1 MPRSELKKTPDNSEV
16 SAARPAND
24 ALSAR
29 APALA
34 RLLAR
39 VRARASRL
47 EFFRLL
53 GWGIAASAATLLMV
67 AVLLAFKFEA
77 ARTPGWIATLG
88 VLLAFLVIGLRRAWS
103 IRRDDA
109 YAARVLGAL
118 HPSEASDLLSAVEL
132 AGRSD
137 VSPSL
142 VKAHLL
148 RMSERAE
155 QVDAKAAVRARPA
168 MLAGSLAMVAV
179 VVHIMGASFVGERAG
194 QAWAYLFFRPVN
206 EATLFAPE
214 PIAGDIKLT
223 YRYPAHTGRPPKTVE
238 GTAGDILA
246 PRGTVVEIEARAD
259 RDVERAFAVYGETA
273 VPMRVEDRQL
283 SGELLVAASG
293 EWRFRYATKSGRLV
307 ANGPA
312 RPVVVEADQPPT
324 VTLSQ
329 PEPELEV
336 DGNER
341 LNLSFEAT
349 DDYGLTQL
357 SLVWSQG
364 DGVEQRKALQSF
376 TTDLPRRH
384 RGEATWDLAPLGL
397 GPGDRVTYRI
407 EAVDNDTVSGVKT
420 GVSQTQVLKV
430 FSKVDHHREIL
441 RRAQEQWERL
451 VSGLAD
457 RLVEPPAGPKG
468 EHVNE
473 DWSARARGRDQVLT
487 SVALGLTSLADEL
500 ARDERAPPEIGLALR
515 HVGSRVGA
523 AVRTTVSTRKPLV
536 EQPGAQVSRRFSAA
550 LAEEIGQEEQGVLY
564 LEDLFD
570 RQRLLDL
577 AELSRELQAARKD
590 LTDLVEAFKKEPSDE
605 ARRKL
610 MSEVA
615 RLKQRVHELFRRMQE
630 LQKQIQ
636 DRHLNEDA
644 AETMSEGQDML
655 SELDE
660 IQKKLAAGE
669 MDEALKALEDL
680 QKQLEKMEA
689 QFNEGSGETS
699 PEMEELGRE
708 LQSLASDL
716 MDVEAEQKA
725 IQNQTEDLRQA
736 QREEQRKKLDE
747 LGEQFVKK
755 QRERVAKAAKELGD
769 VDPDVAESLVL
780 DEELQ
785 RAVERLVHLD
795 QALEGGEFDEALDQ
809 AQQAL
814 DNSQML
820 KRRLDAERRA
830 RAQMPGWRDGLDVA
844 PAAGHASRAE
854 APIGEVVKDLA
865 DLMRQATP
873 KLNEAQ
879 KKKLEELA
887 KKQGDAEQ
895 RTSELQ
901 ERLGE
906 IGKKAP
912 LFGPEEEAM
921 LEDAQK
927 SMGEAKGKLGQSDP
941 RGASSQ
947 QGKAL
952 EKLQAMREAMQ
963 DAANKPGSGQGSGG
977 IPMPFA
983 RSRGEQGDGNGQ
995 GMRQEK
1001 VEIPTADQ
1009 SRAPEA
1015 FRKDILD
1022 AMKDDAPDA
1031 YRERVRDYYQ
1041 ELVK

>member
-1 MPRSELKKTPDNSEV
+1 M
-16 SAARPAND
+16 
-24 ALSAR
+24 
-29 APALA
+29 
-34 RLLAR
+34 
-39 VRARASRL
+39 
-47 EFFRLL
+47 
-53 GWGIAASAATLLMV
+53 AASAVVLLAV
-67 AVLLAFKFEA
+67 AVLLVFKLEA
-77 ARTPGWIATLG
+77 ARTPGWLLALG
-88 VLLAFLVIGLRRAWS
+88 VLLAFVGVGMRRAWRIS
-103 IRRDDA
+103 QDDG
-109 YAARVLGAL
+109 YAARVLGAQY
-118 HPSEASDLLSAVEL
+118 PADASDLLSAVEL

-137 VSPSL
+137 VSFSL
-142 VKAHLL
+142 VSAHLA

-155 QVDAKAAVRARPA
+155 GVDAKAAVHARPA
-168 MLAGSLAMVAV
+168 MVAGALAMAV
-179 VVHIMGASFVGERAG
+179 VVVHLVGASFIGARAS
-194 QAWAYLFFRPVN
+194 QAWSYLFFRPVN

-214 PIAGDIKLT
+214 PIAGDVRLT

-259 RDVERAFAVYGETA
+259 RDVERAFAVYGETP
-273 VPMRVEDRQL
+273 VPMRVEERQL
-283 SGELLVAASG
+283 SGELLVGAGG
-293 EWRFRYATKSGRLV
+293 EWRFRYETKSGRLM

-312 RPVVVEADQPPT
+312 RPVVVEADEPPK
-324 VTLSQ
+324 VSLSE

-341 LNLSFEAT
+341 LKLSYEAT

-364 DGVEQRKALQSF
+364 DGVEQRKPLLSF

-384 RGEATWDLAPLGL
+384 RGETTWDLAPLGL
-397 GPGDRVTYRI
+397 SPGDRVTYRI

-451 VSGLAD
+451 ISGLAD
-457 RLVEPPAGPKG
+457 RLVEPPAGASG
-468 EHVNE
+468 EHVDDE
-473 DWSARARGRDQVLT
+473 WKSLTRQRDQMLT
-487 SVALGLTSLADEL
+487 SVAIGLTTLANEL
-500 ARDERAPPEIGLALR
+500 AEDERAPPEVGLALG
-515 HVGSRVGA
+515 HVGTRVGS
-523 AVRTTVSTRKPLV
+523 AVRSTVSARNALV
-536 EQPGAQVSRRFSAA
+536 TAPSARMSKGLSAA
-550 LAEEIGQEEQGVLY
+550 LAEEIEQEEQGVLY

-570 RQRLLDL
+570 RQRMLDL

-590 LTDLVEAFKKEPSDE
+590 LANLIEAFKQEPSDE

-630 LQKQIQ
+630 LQSQIQ

-644 AETMSEGQDML
+644 ADAMSEGQDML

-660 IQKKLAAGE
+660 IQKKLADGE
-669 MDEALKALEDL
+669 MDEALKALDEL
-680 QKQLEKMEA
+680 QKQLEKMEE
-689 QFNEGSGETS
+689 QFNEGAGQTS
-699 PEMEELGRE
+699 PEMQELGRD
-708 LQSLASDL
+708 LQALASDL

-725 IQNQTEDLRQA
+725 IQEQTDAVRRA
-736 QREEQRKKLDE
+736 QRDEQQKKLDE

-755 QRERVAKAAKELGD
+755 QRERVAQAVKELES
-769 VDPDVAESLVL
+769 VDLDVAESLVL
-780 DEELQ
+780 DDELQ
-785 RAVERLVHLD
+785 RAVERLAQLD

-809 AQQAL
+809 AEQAL

-820 KRRLDAERRA
+820 KRRLEAERRA
-830 RAQMPGWRDGLDVA
+830 RSRMPEWRAGLDVD
-844 PAAGHASRAE
+844 PAARHASRAE
-854 APIGEVVKDLA
+854 APIGDVVRDLS

-879 KKKLEELA
+879 RKKLDELA
-887 KKQGDAEQ
+887 QKQSDAEQ
-895 RTSELQ
+895 RTGELQ
-901 ERLGE
+901 ERLAE

-912 LFGPEEEAM
+912 LFGPEEEGI
-921 LEDAQK
+921 LQDAQR
-927 SMGEAKGKLGQSDP
+927 SMGEAKGKLAQSDP
-941 RGASSQ
+941 RGASSR

-952 EKLQAMREAMQ
+952 EKLQKMREAMQ
-963 DAANKPGSGQGSGG
+963 DAANQPGSGQGGSGV
-977 IPMPFA
+977 PMPFA
-983 RSRGEQGDGNGQ
+983 RSQGGQGNGNGQ